1 MKGQMFV
8 VVFFKSCQQE
18 DAGFFVLVDLQFNYW
33 LILCLFIHNF
43 NYMDYNMMHLQT
55 VN

>member
-8 VVFFKSCQQE
+8 VVFFFNHVNKKML
-18 DAGFFVLVDLQFNYW
+18 FFVLIDLQFNYW